1 MTTKITWQDLEDIA
15 IELYEA
21 HPDTDPLTI
30 KFTDLLD
37 WVLAIEGFT
46 GKREESNEAR
56 LEAIQMAWLEEW
68 KDNQ

>member
-1 MTTKITWQDLEDIA
+1 MTTRITWQDLEDIA
-15 IELYEA
+15 IELYEG
-21 HPDTDPLTI
+21 HPDTDPLTV

-37 WVLAIEGFT
+37 WVLAIPGFS